1 MKENKNKILSL
12 RVTQEEYD
20 TLILLSMMSNISI
33 TGLLR
38 GLLSIF
44 MKLSFKQQEK
54 MSKRSKLIIDDMIRK
69 NIIK

>member
-69 NIIK
+69 I